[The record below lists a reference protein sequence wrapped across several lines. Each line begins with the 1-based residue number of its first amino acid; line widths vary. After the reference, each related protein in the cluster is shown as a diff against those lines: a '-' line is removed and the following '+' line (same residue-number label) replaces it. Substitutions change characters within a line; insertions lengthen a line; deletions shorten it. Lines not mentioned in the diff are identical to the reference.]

1 MPRKPY
7 VDISRLPKRPRGAR
21 PRNESPIVPADTIG
35 GRALVAV
42 VAIMTFLAALTTAGA
57 VLIYASAGEWQS
69 DVAREV
75 TIQVRPA
82 ADRDI
87 EADVGTTVE
96 IARAAPGIAEVR
108 PYTRAESA
116 RLLEPWLGTGLSLD
130 DLPIPRVIVVRLASD
145 ASTDFAPLRKA
156 LSERVPVASLDDHR
170 GWIDRMRTMART
182 AIMGAVALLGLMLAA
197 TIFSVTFA
205 TRGAMATNRP
215 IIEVLHFIGA
225 RDAFISGQFQRHF
238 LWLGLKGGAIGG
250 AAAVILLL
258 TAGWIRDFLLG
269 SASAE
274 QAAALF
280 GSFSIGPSGYAAV
293 LLQIVL
299 IAVVTAWTSR
309 QIVRQTLES
318 MG

>member
-82 ADRDI
+82 AGRDI

-96 IARAAPGIAEVR
+96 IARAAPGIADVR

-130 DLPIPRVIVVRLASD
+130 DLPIPRVIVVRLARD
-145 ASTDFAPLRKA
+145 ASTDFAPLRKT

-197 TIFSVTFA
+197 TVFSVTFA

-250 AAAVILLL
+250 LAAVTLLL

-280 GSFSIGPSGYAAV
+280 GSFSIGTSGYAAV